1 MDISRLENS
10 FVLMDIKVSV
20 KVKSVSEI
28 FREKG
33 VILAKL
39 EWIDGNLSSRPHAI
53 LSSTW
58 FPSLT

>member
-10 FVLMDIKVSV
+10 FVLMGIKVSV

-33 VILAKL
+33 GILAKL

-58 FPSLT
+58 SHP

>member
-10 FVLMDIKVSV
+10 FVFMGIKVSV
-20 KVKSVSEI
+20 KVKSVAEI

-33 VILAKL
+33 GILAKL
-39 EWIDGNLSSRPHAI
+39 ECIDGNLSPRPHAI